1 MSKYQPLI
9 TAFAAATPG
18 NWCVLGKFHATAFGI
33 SEADDAIGEIFG
45 IGPQAKANANFL
57 CLMQNLIPDILAD
70 LQRLQQFEAELH
82 RVRDRVNVLESTL
95 DKSSAVMLEM
105 REQIEQMRGLFDDE
119 DGAIQACCDEH
130 DGLNELFRQVLNT

>member
-18 NWCVLGKFHATAFGI
+18 NWCVLGKFHSTAFGL

-45 IGPQAKANANFL
+45 VGPQAKANANFL
-57 CLMQNLIPDILAD
+57 CLVQNLIPDILAD
-70 LQRLQQFEAELH
+70 LQRWQQHEAELH
-82 RVRDRVNVLESTL
+82 CAKERANVLVLTL

-119 DGAIQACCDEH
+119 DGAIQACCDGHEI
-130 DGLNELFRQVLNT
+130 LSELFRQVLNT

>member
-9 TAFAAATPG
+9 TAFAATTPG
-18 NWCVLGKFHATAFGI
+18 NWCVLGKFHSTAFGI
-33 SEADDAIGEIFG
+33 SEADDAIGELFG
-45 IGPQAKANANFL
+45 VGPQEEANANFL
-57 CLMQNLIPDILAD
+57 CLVQNLMPDILTD
-70 LQRLQQFEAELH
+70 LQRLQKLEAELH

>member
-18 NWCVLGKFHATAFGI
+18 NWCVLGKFHSTAFGL

-45 IGPQAKANANFL
+45 VGPQAEANATFL
-57 CLMQNLIPDILAD
+57 CKMQNLMPDILAD
-70 LQRLQQFEAELH
+70 LQRLQQLEAELQH
-82 RVRDRVNVLESTL
+82 LRDRANVLKSTL
-95 DKSSAVMLEM
+95 DKSSTVMLEM
-105 REQIEQMRGLFDDE
+105 REQIEQIRGLFDDE

-130 DGLNELFRQVLNT
+130 DGLSDLFHQVLKS

>member
-1 MSKYQPLI
+1 MNKYQPLI

-18 NWCVLGKFHATAFGI
+18 NWSVLGKFHSTAFGL

-45 IGPQAKANANFL
+45 VGPQAKANANFL
-57 CLMQNLIPDILAD
+57 CLMQNLMPDILAD
-70 LQRLQQFEAELH
+70 LQRLQKLEAELH